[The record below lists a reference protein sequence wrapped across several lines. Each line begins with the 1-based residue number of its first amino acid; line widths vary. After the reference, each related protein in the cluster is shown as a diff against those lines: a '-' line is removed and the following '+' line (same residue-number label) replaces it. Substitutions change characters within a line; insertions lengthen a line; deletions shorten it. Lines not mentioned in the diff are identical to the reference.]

1 MACDL
6 LTVDRSPID
15 AGPSGGNPVNLRQL
29 KYFAKVIEVGNMTR
43 AAAELHVAQPALG
56 MQIRQL
62 EEDLGLALLVR
73 HSRGVEPTA
82 AGALLHQRALAIL
95 KLVEDSR
102 REVIAAGG
110 DDSEAVRFG
119 LTPAL
124 MLVLGADIA
133 LAVRERLP
141 NVFLQLSEAMSH
153 VLADAL
159 LRGELDM
166 VLAYDVPEAANVER
180 HALLE
185 EDLVFVTPPFA
196 EAGPSIAFSDVI
208 EEALILPEKGDSVRA
223 RVSRAAQDIGV
234 APRIA
239 FEVRSIPAIK
249 SLVLRGAGSAVLPY
263 ASVMDEVRDRRL
275 LARQITSPALRRTLY
290 LATCHAQGVPRHAVA
305 LRRLVRESL
314 GEFTAALG
322 PLAHA
327 VPDT

>member
-1 MACDL
+1 M
-6 LTVDRSPID
+6 
-15 AGPSGGNPVNLRQL
+15 NLRQL

-73 HSRGVEPTA
+73 HSRGVEATA

-102 REVIAAGG
+102 REVMAAGG
-110 DDSEAVRFG
+110 DDSESVRLG

-124 MLVLGADIA
+124 MLVLGAEIA

-141 NVFLQLSEAMSH
+141 NVFLRLSEAMSH
-153 VLADAL
+153 VLAEAL

-166 VLAYDVPEAANVER
+166 ALGYDMPDVPQLER

-185 EDLVFVTPPFA
+185 EDLVFVTLPF
-196 EAGPSIAFSDVI
+196 EQAGPSIAFSDVI
-208 EEALILPEKGDSVRA
+208 EESLILPEEGDSVRA
-223 RVSRAAQDIGV
+223 RVTRAAQDIG
-234 APRIA
+234 ARPTIA
-239 FEVRSIPAIK
+239 FEVRSIPAMK

-263 ASVMDEVRDRRL
+263 ASVLEEVRGQRL
-275 LARQITSPALRRTLY
+275 LARRITSPALRRTLY
-290 LATCHAQGVPRHAVA
+290 LATCSGQGGLRNAVA
-305 LRRLVRESL
+305 LRGLVRESL
-314 GEFTAALG
+314 TELITTLG
-322 PLAHA
+322 PLVHA
-327 VPDT
+327 VSES